1 MDRIIPS
8 PFINEPCPFY
18 KPTLTLT
25 RVPSVAATNNN
36 HPYKSSPC
44 LRRKRLNTRRSSRSR
59 RKSLSRSSRRNNLS
73 RSSRRRNNLSRNSRS
88 RSSLSR
94 SSSSSSLSGSNLSL
108 NRNSSSSAVA
118 KTGKLLSFS
127 LSVISPWL
135 TSFFS
140 PYKSR
145 THIQHAP
152 RPWPQNHFEE
162 SSSFRDRP

>member
-18 KPTLTLT
+18 KPTLTLI
-25 RVPSVAATNNN
+25 RVPSVAATSNN

-44 LRRKRLNTRRSSRSR
+44 LRRKRLNTRRS
-59 RKSLSRSSRRNNLS
+59 SRSSRRNNLS

-88 RSSLSR
+88 RSSLSK
-94 SSSSSSLSGSNLSL
+94 SSRSSSSLSGSNLSL
-108 NRNSSSSAVA
+108 NRNSRSSAVA

-127 LSVISPWL
+127 LSVILPLL